1 MKKIRLAILVA
12 LVSSCA
18 EPPVINN
25 QVDPGILSE
34 VDSAAKQARLRQPDA
49 VRDALLPAL
58 RADIPKVPGA
68 PVEPRFDLV
77 VNAAPAQQVFMSIV
91 SGTRYS
97 MLLSPSVGGT
107 ISVNLK
113 DVTVREALDSI
124 REVYGYEY
132 KIEGARIHVQ
142 SAGLQTRV
150 FQVSYMIGLRSG
162 RSDVRVSS
170 GVISGNIQQP
180 GAGPVGAS
188 PVGIIPGALGGQSN
202 SPALGAVGLSS
213 IASSSLDAS
222 RVSTVSQS
230 DLWNEIT
237 IALRTLIGTG
247 EGRNVVV
254 SPQSGVIVV
263 RAMPEELRSVE
274 SYLRAMRLSI
284 ERQVM
289 IEAKI
294 VDVTLNASY
303 QTGINWAGFGT
314 GPNHAIS
321 GGQVSTGTLLSPI
334 TTPGNF
340 TGATSITGPV
350 GSETATSPVFGAAA
364 GQNLI
369 NFTNPAASLL
379 GLAFQTKNFS
389 ALLTF
394 LETQGSI
401 QVLSSPRI
409 ATLNNQKAVLKV
421 GTDQFFL
428 TSILSSTVAVS
439 SSQTAVTLTPTFSPF
454 FSGVSLDITPQI
466 DEEGNIVLH
475 IHPLVSNVTTS
486 DTPFNFG
493 QGVGTQELQL
503 AKSSINESDTV
514 VRVQDG
520 NIVALGGLMQVD
532 VEVTR
537 SGVPG
542 LQDIPGIGEA
552 FRSTTRTRTK
562 RELVILM
569 KPTVIK
575 GDKDWEQDIEQ
586 VRDRLQS
593 YGTSAGSAPSR

>member
-1 MKKIRLAILVA
+1 MKRIRLAILLA

-18 EPPVINN
+18 ERPVIT
-25 QVDPGILSE
+25 QEVEPSILSE
-34 VDSAAKQARLRQPDA
+34 VQSAANQARSRQPDA
-49 VRDALLPAL
+49 VREALLPPL
-58 RADIPKVPGA
+58 RAEIPKVPGA

-97 MLLSPSVGGT
+97 MLLSPAVGGT

-113 DVTVREALDSI
+113 DVTVPEALDSI

-132 KIEGARIHVQ
+132 KIDGARIHVQ
-142 SAGLQTRV
+142 PAGLQTRV
-150 FQVSYMIGLRSG
+150 YHVSYMIGLRSG

-170 GVISGNIQQP
+170 GVISGNIQQGGG
-180 GAGPVGAS
+180 GAPAGGMVGGFAAT
-188 PVGIIPGALGGQSN
+188 PGGQAN
-202 SPALGAVGLSS
+202 SAALSAVGLGA
-213 IASSSLDAS
+213 IASTSLDAS

-230 DLWNEIT
+230 DLWNEVT
-237 IALRTLIGTG
+237 LALRALIGTG

-254 SPQSGVIVV
+254 SPQSGVVVV

-274 SYLRAMRLSI
+274 AYLKAMRLSI
-284 ERQVM
+284 GRQVM

-294 VDVTLNASY
+294 VDVTLNGSY
-303 QTGINWAGFGT
+303 QAGINWAAFHT
-314 GPNHAIS
+314 GPNSAIS
-321 GGQVSTGTLLSPI
+321 GGPLSTGTVLS
-334 TTPGNF
+334 TSATPGNV
-340 TGATSITGPV
+340 TGATSITGPA
-350 GSETATSPVFGAAA
+350 GSITAASPVFGAVA
-364 GQNLI
+364 GQNLV
-369 NFTNPAASLL
+369 NFTNPGASLL
-379 GLAFQTKNFS
+379 GLAFQTSNFS

-394 LETQGSI
+394 LETQGST

-428 TSILSSTVAVS
+428 TSITSSTVSVS
-439 SSQTAVTLTPTFSPF
+439 STQTGVSLTPTFSPF

-475 IHPLVSNVTTS
+475 IHPLVSNVTSS

-493 QGVGTQELQL
+493 TGVGTQDLQL
-503 AKSSINESDTV
+503 AKSAINESDTV

-532 VEVTR
+532 VVVNQ

-542 LQDIPGIGEA
+542 LQNIPGIGEA
-552 FRSTTRTRTK
+552 FRSTSRTRTK

-575 GDKDWEQDIEQ
+575 GDKDWEQDIQQ
-586 VRDRLQS
+586 VRDRIQT
-593 YGTSAGSAPSR
+593 YGTSAGSSPSR

>member
-1 MKKIRLAILVA
+1 MKRIRLAILAA

-18 EPPVINN
+18 ERPIIN
-25 QVDPGILSE
+25 QEVDPGILSE
-34 VDSAAKQARLRQPDA
+34 VESAVQQARLRQPEA
-49 VRDALLPAL
+49 VREALLPPL
-58 RADIPKVPGA
+58 RAEIPKVPGA

-97 MLLSPSVGGT
+97 MLLSPAVSGA

-132 KIEGARIHVQ
+132 KIDGTRIHVQ
-142 SAGLQTRV
+142 HAGLQTRV
-150 FQVSYMIGLRSG
+150 FHVSYMIGLRSG

-170 GVISGNIQQP
+170 GVISGNIQQGGGGAPTGGAAVGFAP
-180 GAGPVGAS
+180 GAP
-188 PVGIIPGALGGQSN
+188 GGQSMA
-202 SPALGAVGLSS
+202 PALGAVGLSS
-213 IASSSLDAS
+213 IASTSLDAS

-230 DLWNEIT
+230 DLWNEVNL
-237 IALRTLIGTG
+237 ALRTLIGTG

-274 SYLRAMRLSI
+274 AYLKAMRVSI

-289 IEAKI
+289 IEAKV
-294 VDVTLNASY
+294 VDVTLNAAY
-303 QTGINWAGFGT
+303 QAGINWAAFPTSG
-314 GPNHAIS
+314 IS
-321 GGQVSTGTLLSPI
+321 VGQVSTGTLLDKR
-334 TTPGNF
+334 PGNF

-350 GSETATSPVFGAAA
+350 GSETIGNPVFGASA

-379 GLAFQTKNFS
+379 GLAFQTRNFS

-394 LETQGSI
+394 LESQGSV

-428 TSILSSTVAVS
+428 TSIQSSTIAVS
-439 SSQTAVTLTPTFSPF
+439 AVQTGITLTPTFSPF

-466 DEEGNIVLH
+466 DEDGNILLH

-486 DTPFNFG
+486 GTPFNFG
-493 QGVGTQELQL
+493 QGVGTQDLQL
-503 AKSSINESDTV
+503 AKSAINESDTV

-520 NIVALGGLMQVD
+520 NIVAIGGLMQVD
-532 VEVTR
+532 VEINR

-575 GDKDWEQDIEQ
+575 SDRDWEQDLQ
-586 VRDRLQS
+586 QTRDRIQS
-593 YGTSAGSAPSR
+593 YGTNAGSVPPR